1 LRTEG
6 ENPGAALERVFAGIA
21 ATRMAGLPM
30 NNPALRVEAVDFR
43 DWHGVWV
50 GVLIT
55 PWAINLMLLPGPGGG
70 VRALGPD
77 EKQRWRFPS
86 GEYEFMGGHDEELGA
101 YQSCSLFSPAFEFA
115 AHEDARTMAEATMH
129 GLMSAVETA
138 APAAAVVRADD
149 APVDRSLSR
158 RGFLRG
164 AWGRRS

>member
-1 LRTEG
+1 M
-6 ENPGAALERVFAGIA
+6 FAGIA

-30 NNPALRVEAVDFR
+30 NNPELRVEAVGFR

-55 PWAINLMLLPGPGGG
+55 PWAINLMLLPGAAGG

-86 GEYEFMGGHDEELGA
+86 GEYEFMGGHDAELGA

-115 AHEDARTMAEATMH
+115 AHEDARAVAEATMN
-129 GLMSAVETA
+129 GLMTEAATAV
-138 APAAAVVRADD
+138 PAASLVPADG
-149 APVDRSLSR
+149 APRERSVSR

-164 AWGRRS
+164 AWGRHS